1 MNLEETTHMFKETD
15 LFQEA
20 NSVGERPWGTEV
32 LLALVRGKYSVKYL
46 KINKGN
52 KGGLQYHRMKDEVAV
67 LISGKLM
74 IRYDLG
80 DGILKERIINP
91 GEAVHFPPTLV
102 HQEEALLDCEIIEA
116 STPHFNDR
124 VRVEESYGL
133 GAPTGL
139 QSTNEEDIE
148 IR

>member
-1 MNLEETTHMFKETD
+1 MFNESD

-20 NSVGERPWGTEV
+20 KSVGERPWGTEM
-32 LLALVRGKYSVKYL
+32 LLALVSKKFTVKYL

-67 LISGKLM
+67 LISGKMM

-80 DGILKERIINP
+80 DGNLKERIINP
-91 GEAVHFPPTLV
+91 GEAVHFPPTLI
-102 HQEEALLDCEIIEA
+102 HQEEALMDCEIIEA

-124 VRVEESYGL
+124 VRVEEQYGL
-133 GAPTGL
+133 GAPKGL